1 VARLAAALLVALLPA
16 LIVAPHDGRADAPV
30 ADFHLSASDGR
41 RVSLWSGSQSFAA
54 QVVGVCS
61 AVDPQRKASL
71 ARLVAIA
78 RERAGRVR
86 VLVLCPD
93 PSGPDGEAAAAIGRE
108 LPAESFALLEDPF
121 AIATRRMGFMR
132 ADDVLV
138 VDRDLKLFWRGSSR
152 GGDETAASERSPFLA
167 GVVDALLGGGPPP
180 APPPDV
186 ASAPVT
192 GAALTLATPKRK
204 VTWYRDLLPVVRAQC
219 GVCHQKNGIGPMD
232 LLDADEAR
240 GDAPMMAEVT
250 EKGIM
255 PPWSADPR
263 FAPCKNERRLTDT
276 EKQLFCLFAEQGAK
290 LGDKPKDAPSAA
302 TPPPAATS
310 DGIAWTIG
318 TPDVV
323 WQIPKPESIP
333 AEGVLE
339 YRSALLKPD
348 LPGVDGDA
356 WIEAFECRPT
366 APQVTHHLVAILVPD
381 GVPDE
386 KAAELS
392 TTFPDAVMGGYVPGA
407 PAIWFPPGCARR
419 LKKGQRIVLSIHYTT
434 NGKAAVDQTRIG
446 VRFARGPVLHEV
458 HGALL
463 ATTQIDIPPGA
474 SGVEC
479 VAVQKVEKPIRI
491 LSVQVHMHARGSA
504 FRYELLHKE
513 GEKSERRLL
522 FSIPRFDWNWQHYY
536 ELADPIDVEA
546 GDVLG
551 AIATYDNS
559 SANPR
564 NPDPTARVVNGPQS
578 WNEMMNGY
586 YQYIDR
592 PAADGT
598 TPRAPEPG
606 AGRH

>member
-1 VARLAAALLVALLPA
+1 VIAVAAVIASVVSAKARP
-16 LIVAPHDGRADAPV
+16 PRTDAPV
-30 ADFHLSASDGR
+30 ADFLLTAGDGR
-41 RVSLWSGSQSFAA
+41 RVSLWRDSRAYAA

-61 AVDPQRKASL
+61 VVDPQLRASL
-71 ARLVAIA
+71 ARLALLA
-78 RERAGRVR
+78 RDHVGKVR
-86 VLVLCPD
+86 VLVICPD
-93 PSGPDGEAAAAIGRE
+93 PPQVDGFGNDQFVARVADDSDVMARALSE
-108 LPAESFALLEDPF
+108 LLADPF
-121 AIATRRMGFMR
+121 AIATRRLGFTH
-132 ADDVLV
+132 AGEVLV
-138 VDRDLKLFWRGSSR
+138 VDRDLKLIWRGTSR
-152 GGDETAASERSPFLA
+152 GSDEPAESVRSPFLA
-167 GVVDALLGGGPPP
+167 SVVDALLAGA
-180 APPPDV
+180 APPKGT
-186 ASAPVT
+186 AAPA
-192 GAALTLATPKRK
+192 GAPLVLESPERK

-219 GVCHQKNGIGPMD
+219 AVCHQKNGIGPMD
-232 LLDADEAR
+232 LLDAEGAR
-240 GDAPMMAEVT
+240 GYAPMMAEVT

-263 FAPCKNERRLTDT
+263 FAPCRNERRLTDT
-276 EKQLFCLFAEQGAK
+276 ERQLFQLFAEQGAK
-290 LGDKPKDAPSAA
+290 LGEPPKEPATGAASVAPFTDA
-302 TPPPAATS
+302 
-310 DGIAWTIG
+310 DGAIAWTIG

-339 YRSALLKPD
+339 YRSALIKPD
-348 LPGVDGDA
+348 LPDDA

-381 GVPDE
+381 DVSDE

-434 NGKAAVDQTRIG
+434 NGKAAVDRTKIG

-474 SGVEC
+474 SAVQC
-479 VAVQKVEKPIRI
+479 VAVKKIERPIRI
-491 LSVQVHMHARGSA
+491 LSFQVHMHARGSA
-504 FRYELLHKE
+504 FRYELLHQ
-513 GEKSERRLL
+513 GVQRTL
-522 FSIPRFDWNWQHYY
+522 FDIPRFDWNWQHFYDL
-536 ELADPIDVEA
+536 ETPIDVEA

-559 SANPR
+559 TANLR
-564 NPDPTARVVNGPQS
+564 NPDPNAHVVNGPQS

-586 YQYIDR
+586 YQYIDA
-592 PAADGT
+592 PGPDS
-598 TPRAPEPG
+598 TPPRSKEPG
-606 AGRH
+606 GERR